1 MLGDGQAWPPA
12 CLPHTPVRPL
22 GGLPGKGLP
31 VAHIYTAGLGCYSPA
46 RAPAQ
51 HAACCHGDW
60 RVYPA
65 GCPGNAAAGGVS
77 WHGPHVYA
85 GWGRGWLPTSAGLEP
100 WKLGNGPGWRDL
112 PRPHLSQGQVLA
124 PCWSNACWAL
134 PSPQANE
141 SQNYFTQRKS
151 PVPRPVFLCPRLSPG
166 PAVAPV
172 LQSAFPSHSAPGTV
186 PSCGQATL
194 TGPLLGLCPQGSSAP
209 TQGEARAFLL
219 AQTQLG
225 PAQGPDLPAPRPSVG
240 SRGPAWPAPRVQPPT
255 LFLKAGPGLG
265 CLMIFSW
272 WSSATLKFHLHGQAG
287 PGLVYWRLAGG
298 LG

>member
-1 MLGDGQAWPPA
+1 MCMPAGGGGGSPLLLAWSPGNWETAQDGGTSPGHTCPRARSWPPA
-12 CLPHTPVRPL
+12 GAMPAGPFLPHRPMSL
-22 GGLPGKGLP
+22 RITSHRGNPQ
-31 VAHIYTAGLGCYSPA
+31 CPA
-46 RAPAQ
+46 LF
-51 HAACCHGDW
+51 
-60 RVYPA
+60 
-65 GCPGNAAAGGVS
+65 S
-77 WHGPHVYA
+77 
-85 GWGRGWLPTSAGLEP
+85 
-100 WKLGNGPGWRDL
+100 
-112 PRPHLSQGQVLA
+112 
-124 PCWSNACWAL
+124 
-134 PSPQANE
+134 
-141 SQNYFTQRKS
+141 
-151 PVPRPVFLCPRLSPG
+151 CPRLSPG